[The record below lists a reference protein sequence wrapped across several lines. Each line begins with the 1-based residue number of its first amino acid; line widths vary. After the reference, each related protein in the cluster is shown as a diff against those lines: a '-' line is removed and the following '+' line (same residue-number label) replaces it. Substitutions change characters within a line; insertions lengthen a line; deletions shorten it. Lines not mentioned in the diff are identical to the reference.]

1 MNSLSRLYFN
11 MYAYICNN
19 NNQRKRGHKEVRG
32 NMGKVG
38 GRVLEMC
45 PGLKGKERNDAITF

>member
-1 MNSLSRLYFN
+1 